1 VGVRHEP
8 SEHGARLS
16 RAGLAARLFPA
27 LPEGACELY
36 CWLHGASMALYTT
49 SSVARPIIQVVRQ
62 VFAQLLL
69 AYLFLLVTTLCADA
83 QQGRLFGGSAKI
95 GKDACTFQDVPT
107 IEERSYATFRQDE
120 QFNLLRN
127 LRSRLADLLPKQRA
141 KDEAA
146 RFNADK
152 LRLEKD
158 NLDEKEITAKI
169 DYVTRSLAD
178 LDQRITATT
187 DRVNSAG
194 LSQDDKK
201 SAQQDLNSLQND
213 KQLAQRSLGELKQN
227 LERATR
233 TLPQQLSE
241 ADTISQ
247 QENSCYLYL
256 QDLNNNVEQK
266 TIELL
271 LPASQKNN
279 FKLWLS
285 AIYAGIVF
293 VVIIGFYGLAYRDKE
308 LSGTIFSHQSGL
320 QFITLFSLVIAIILF
335 GILEILEGKELAAL
349 LGGISG
355 YILGRVATDRPA
367 MPPAAQRTLSGT
379 TIGFTAPNQI
389 TDTANGLGV
398 FSVGDR
404 IQVSGTANNNR
415 TFTAASVSPGSIQTR
430 ETTAQTEAAGPSVH
444 IRTI

>member
-1 VGVRHEP
+1 SRPRPATRVAQFAMAALDLFFVGGGGWLFRRSLQWRRSIFFLWAV
-8 SEHGARLS
+8 A
-16 RAGLAARLFPA
+16 AGFLA

-49 SSVARPIIQVVRQ
+49 SSVARPIMQVVRQ

-83 QQGRLFGGSAKI
+83 QLGRIFGGSSARI
-95 GKDACTFQDVPT
+95 GKDACTFQDVPS
-107 IEERSYATFRQDE
+107 IEERSYATSRQDE

-146 RFNADK
+146 RINADK
-152 LRLEKD
+152 LRVEKA
-158 NLDEKEITAKI
+158 NLDEGEIT
-169 DYVTRSLAD
+169 TRIGDLTRKLAD
-178 LDQRITATT
+178 LDQRITATK

-194 LSQDDKK
+194 LSPDEKK
-201 SAQQDLNSLQND
+201 SAQQELSSLEDNR
-213 KQLAQRSLGELKQN
+213 QLGQRYLGEQKQN
-227 LERATR
+227 LERATK

-241 ADTISQ
+241 VETTSQ

-256 QDLNNNVEQK
+256 QDLNNNIEQK

-279 FKLWLS
+279 FKLLLS

-308 LSGTIFSHQSGL
+308 LRNTIFSHQSGI

-335 GILEILEGKELAAL
+335 GILEILEGKE
-349 LGGISG
+349 
-355 YILGRVATDRPA
+355 
-367 MPPAAQRTLSGT
+367 
-379 TIGFTAPNQI
+379 
-389 TDTANGLGV
+389 
-398 FSVGDR
+398 
-404 IQVSGTANNNR
+404 
-415 TFTAASVSPGSIQTR
+415 
-430 ETTAQTEAAGPSVH
+430 
-444 IRTI
+444 

>member
-1 VGVRHEP
+1 MQG
-8 SEHGARLS
+8 
-16 RAGLAARLFPA
+16 
-27 LPEGACELY
+27 
-36 CWLHGASMALYTT
+36 
-49 SSVARPIIQVVRQ
+49 SVVVRQ

-83 QQGRLFGGSAKI
+83 QLGRIFGGSSAKI
-95 GKDACTFQDVPT
+95 GKDACTFQDVPG
-107 IEERSYATFRQDE
+107 IEERSYATSRQDE
-120 QFNLLRN
+120 QFNVLRN
-127 LRSRLADLLPKQRA
+127 LRSRLTDLLPKQRA

-146 RFNADK
+146 RINADK
-152 LRLEKD
+152 LRAEKA
-158 NLDEKEITAKI
+158 NLDEREITAKI
-169 DYVTRSLAD
+169 GNATRGLAD
-178 LDQRITATT
+178 LDRRITETT

-201 SAQQDLNSLQND
+201 SAQQDLNSLQNN
-213 KQLAQRSLGELKQN
+213 KQVGQAYLEEQKQN
-227 LERATR
+227 LERATKA
-233 TLPQQLSE
+233 LPQQLSE
-241 ADTISQ
+241 AETISQ

-256 QDLNNNVEQK
+256 QDLNSNVEQK

-293 VVIIGFYGLAYRDKE
+293 VVIIGFYGLAYRDRD
-308 LSGTIFSHQSGL
+308 LRNTIFSPQSGI

-355 YILGRVATDRPA
+355 YILGRVATDRPVTDRPV

-404 IQVSGTANNNR
+404 IQVFGTANNNR
-415 TFTAASVSPGSIQTR
+415 TFTVASVSPVSIQTR

-444 IRTI
+444 ITTI